1 MRTAALVLVACF
13 VGLDSPVAAQS
24 HAGALEAGDE
34 TRDGSGQYA
43 DAYTFEAAEGQRI
56 TVTMTSQAF
65 DTYLIVRSPTG
76 AESENDDAGGTTMSR
91 LEVVATEGGTWTA
104 VASSFS
110 EGETGSYQLE
120 IEMGGTADV
129 ETIGG
134 RLDPQDAV
142 TIKGEYYDTHTI
154 SVDAGTQF
162 QVELTSLGFD
172 GYLSVMTPSG
182 AFHRNDDAGSIELSR
197 IGPLTAEQG
206 EYTIYVTTA
215 GPGAVGAYDLRILR
229 FE

>member
-1 MRTAALVLVACF
+1 MRTAALALVACLAW
-13 VGLDSPVAAQS
+13 LDAPAAAQS
-24 HAGALEAGDE
+24 HAGALEVGDE

-43 DAYTFEAAEGQRI
+43 DSYAFEAAEGQRI
-56 TVTMTSQAF
+56 VVTMTSQAF
-65 DTYLIVRSPTG
+65 DTYLIVQSPTG
-76 AESENDDAGGTTMSR
+76 VESENDDAGSTAESR
-91 LEVVATEGGTWTA
+91 VDIVATEGGTWTA
-104 VASSFS
+104 IASSFS

-120 IEMGGTADV
+120 IELGGIADI

-172 GYLSVMTPSG
+172 GYLTVVTPSG
-182 AFHRNDDAGSIELSR
+182 VSHRNDDAGSIELSR

-206 EYTIYVTTA
+206 EYTVYVTSA
-215 GPGAVGAYDLRILR
+215 AAGAVGAYDLRIIR